1 MIRNFKIESKLSNLR
16 IVEKTV
22 DEITQEIGISY
33 NSYGKILVSLLE
45 AVNNAIIHGNTSSP
59 EKFVSI
65 SINFKNGKLKIKVKD
80 EGKGFSPESVP
91 DPTTPDNI
99 EEVNGR
105 GVFIMTRLA
114 DEIKYTKKGN
124 SVTMVFNNVID

>member
-1 MIRNFKIESKLSNLR
+1 MDRNFKIESKLSNLR

-59 EKFVSI
+59 EKYVSI
-65 SINFKNGKLKIKVKD
+65 WITFKNGKLKIKVKD